1 MDTLSEKLTTQ
12 FYQWE
17 RIGRGWYVFDTP
29 VELEPTF
36 VPFFGHSI
44 STGKVIDDGKRPSIL
59 SSISQTIRNAFTSKE
74 NATVLPDE
82 GIYEPSAYRFVSE
95 AQLNAFSISMPEGVK
110 LKSEELIQFLVMLSN
125 SRSHISFEIVA
136 TTSAIRLQFVCRDS
150 DSLYIQSQLKAYFP
164 DCIITNQNETIFQ
177 IITDRLYTY
186 ITDFG
191 LKEEFTRPMVM
202 ADKFD
207 VDPLTGLFGIMER
220 LQENERAVIQVLFK
234 GTVNPWAESIMRSV
248 TSGKGDSFFMDSPE
262 MPKLAME
269 KTVSPLFGVVI
280 RVVVQSATPE
290 NSFTL
295 LERVG
300 GALMQSSQSRSNALI
315 PLKTNAY
322 NFEEYLTDIVWRRSK
337 RIGMILNTQELA
349 TVVHYPYGISSKK
362 LERDVQKTKAAPK
375 VGDGHDFILGRNVHQ
390 GIERIPT
397 LSAQQRL
404 KHMHVIGAT
413 GTGKST
419 LLQSCVAQDIVLGN
433 GIAVLDPH
441 GDLIESILP
450 YIPENRYND
459 VIIIDPADSTF
470 PVGFNILTAHSD
482 VEKEILA
489 SDLVAVFRRLS
500 SSFGDQMHSVLAN
513 AILAFLESTEGGS
526 LIDLRRF
533 LIEKPFRDNFLKTVT
548 DPNIVYYWQ
557 KEYPLLKSS
566 SIGPILT
573 RLDSFLRPKVI
584 RNMVAQRKSL
594 DFENILDS
602 QKILFIKLSQGLIG
616 TENSYLLGT
625 FFVSKIYQAAMARQ
639 LQAKADR
646 KDFFLYIDE
655 FQNFITPSM
664 SSILSGTRKYGLGC
678 ILAHQD
684 MIQLQKQ
691 DTELASAVISNAGT
705 RVCFRLGDIDAKR
718 FEDGFSY
725 FEAHDLQNLGVGQA
739 IVRIERPE
747 YDFNITSLE
756 LKPPDLEK
764 GARDAVIAL
773 SREHYG
779 TPREE
784 VEKSLE
790 YLRGEQQQEEIRQP
804 VEEIKAA
811 EPLKKQ
817 PSITEAEK
825 PSSVIETTTLDE
837 KQKAKTTETLARQ
850 KEVSQH
856 RYLQTLIKRMAEA
869 RGYKATIE
877 ETTPDGQGRV
887 DVSLEKNN
895 KRIACE
901 IGVTTSKAWE
911 VHNVEKCL
919 AAGYEM
925 VVAIPVDSRA
935 REVLQREIEKSLDAK
950 LQAQVFVMEADTL
963 FKYFDTE
970 AAKEATTETKF
981 KGFRVKVEYDAL
993 SEEEMKRKRESVTKF
1008 VVDSARKNKKKD
1020 KE

>member
-1 MDTLSEKLTTQ
+1 MAETLSELLTTQ
-12 FYQWE
+12 FYDWE
-17 RIGRGWYVFDTP
+17 RLGRGWYVFDTP
-29 VELEPTF
+29 VDLEPVF
-36 VPFFGHSI
+36 IPFLGHFAPPSPI
-44 STGKVIDDGKRPSIL
+44 IDDGKRHTVL
-59 SSISQTIRNAFTSKE
+59 SHLSQSIRNALTPKAHTPEEPQIEYEPLAYRFESE
-74 NATVLPDE
+74 EPLNSFSISLPDE
-82 GIYEPSAYRFVSE
+82 E
-95 AQLNAFSISMPEGVK
+95 K
-110 LKSEELIQFLVMLSN
+110 LRPDEIVQFLVMLSYTQA
-125 SRSHISFEIVA
+125 HISFEIFA
-136 TTSAIRLQFVCRDS
+136 TAQTIRLQFVCRES
-150 DSLYIQSQLKAYFP
+150 DTLHIESQVKAYFP
-164 DCIITNQNETIFQ
+164 KCIIHDQSGTLTH
-177 IITDRLYTY
+177 IIQENLYAY
-186 ITDFG
+186 VSDYG
-191 LKEEFTRPMVM
+191 LKDEFTRPI
-202 ADKFD
+202 ARSERFD
-207 VDPLTGLFGIMER
+207 VDPLTGLFGILEHLR
-220 LQENERAVIQVLFK
+220 EDERAVIQVLFK

-248 TSGKGDSFFMDSPE
+248 TSSKGDSFFIDAPE
-262 MPKLAME
+262 MPKLAQE
-269 KTVSPLFGVVI
+269 KINSPLFGVVI
-280 RVVVQSATPE
+280 RAVAQSTTLDKAYSVL
-290 NSFTL
+290 NRIGRTL
-295 LERVG
+295 L
-300 GALMQSSQSRSNALI
+300 QSSNSNSNTLI
-315 PLKTNAY
+315 PLLSNTY
-322 NFEEYLTDIVWRRSK
+322 DFQEYLEDIVWRRS
-337 RIGMILNTQELA
+337 RRVGMILNAQELA
-349 TVVHYPYGISSKK
+349 TFVHYPYAIASKK
-362 LERDVQKTKAAPK
+362 LERDLQKTKVAPAIA
-375 VGDGHDFILGRNVHQ
+375 DGQDFLLGINKHQ
-390 GIERIPT
+390 GFEKYAT
-397 LSAQQRL
+397 LNATQRL

-419 LLQSCVAQDIVLGN
+419 MLQSCIYQDILLGN

-441 GDLIESILP
+441 GDLIENILP

-459 VIIIDPADSTF
+459 VIIIDPADSAF

-533 LIEKPFRDNFLKTVT
+533 LIEKPFRDSFLKTVT

-678 ILAHQD
+678 VLAHQD

-725 FEAHDLQNLGVGQA
+725 FEAQDLQNLGVGQA

-747 YDFNITSLE
+747 YDFTIDTLE
-756 LKPPDLEK
+756 LKAPDLKK
-764 GARDAVIAL
+764 GAREAVIAI
-773 SREHYG
+773 SREQYG
-779 TPREE
+779 TSREE

-790 YLRGEQQQEEIRQP
+790 YLRGEQQQDGTQQP
-804 VEEIKAA
+804 VKEFKAE

-825 PSSVIETTTLDE
+825 PASVIDSPLLDE
-837 KQKAKTTETLARQ
+837 NQKIQTTENLARQ
-850 KEVSQH
+850 KELSQH
-856 RYLQTLIKRMAEA
+856 RYLQTLIKKMAEA

-887 DVSLEKNN
+887 DVGLVKNN

-911 VHNVEKCL
+911 VHNIEKCL
-919 AAGYEM
+919 VAGYE
-925 VVAIPVDSRA
+925 VVIAIPVDTRA
-935 REVLQREIEKSLDAK
+935 REMMQVEITKNLDSQF
-950 LQAQVFVMEADTL
+950 LSRVFVMEAEAL
-963 FKYFDTE
+963 FHYLDTE
-970 AAKEATTETKF
+970 VAKEASTETRM
-981 KGFRVKVEYDAL
+981 KGYRVKVEYDAV
-993 SEEEMKRKRESVTKF
+993 SEDEMKKKRESVTKF
-1008 VVDSARKNKKKD
+1008 VVDSAWKNKKKD
-1020 KE
+1020 

>member
-1 MDTLSEKLTTQ
+1 MAETLSERLTSQ
-12 FYQWE
+12 FYDWE
-17 RIGRGWYVFDTP
+17 RLGRGWYVFDTP
-29 VELEPTF
+29 VELEPVF
-36 VPFFGHSI
+36 IPFFGHFAPPSP
-44 STGKVIDDGKRPSIL
+44 VIDDGKRHTVL
-59 SSISQTIRNAFTSKE
+59 SYLSQSVRNALTPKAHTPEEPQIEYEPLAYRFESEKPLNSFSIS
-74 NATVLPDE
+74 LPDE
-82 GIYEPSAYRFVSE
+82 E
-95 AQLNAFSISMPEGVK
+95 K
-110 LKSEELIQFLVMLSN
+110 LRPNEIVQFLVMLSYTQA
-125 SRSHISFEIVA
+125 HISFEIFA
-136 TTSAIRLQFVCRDS
+136 TAQTIRLQFVCRES
-150 DSLYIQSQLKAYFP
+150 DSLHIESQVKAYFP
-164 DCIITNQNETIFQ
+164 KCIIHDQSGTLTH
-177 IITDRLYTY
+177 IIQENLYTY
-186 ITDFG
+186 VSDYG
-191 LKEEFTRPMVM
+191 LKDEFTRPIAMSER
-202 ADKFD
+202 FD
-207 VDPLTGLFGIMER
+207 VDPLTGLFGILEHLR
-220 LQENERAVIQVLFK
+220 EDERAVIQVLFK
-234 GTVNPWAESIMRSV
+234 GTVNPWAESMMRSV
-248 TSGKGDSFFMDSPE
+248 TSSKGDSFFMDAPE
-262 MPKLAME
+262 MPKLAQE
-269 KTVSPLFGVVI
+269 KTSSPLFGVVI
-280 RVVVQSATPE
+280 RAVGQSTTLDKAYSVLDRIGRTLVQSS
-290 NSFTL
+290 NSTT
-295 LERVG
+295 
-300 GALMQSSQSRSNALI
+300 NTLI
-315 PLKTNAY
+315 PLMSNTY
-322 NFEEYLTDIVWRRSK
+322 DFQEYLEDIVWRRS
-337 RIGMILNTQELA
+337 RRVGMILNAQELA
-349 TVVHYPYGISSKK
+349 TFVHYPFAIASKK
-362 LERDVQKTKAAPK
+362 LERDLQKTKVAPAIA
-375 VGDGHDFILGRNVHQ
+375 DRNDFLLGINKHQ
-390 GIERIPT
+390 GFEKYAT
-397 LSAQQRL
+397 LSATQRL

-419 LLQSCVAQDIVLGN
+419 MLQSCIYQDIAMGN

-450 YIPENRYND
+450 YIPKNRYND
-459 VIIIDPADSTF
+459 VIIIDPADSAF

-513 AILAFLESTEGGS
+513 AILAFLESTDGGS

-533 LIEKPFRDNFLKTVT
+533 LIEKQFRDNFLKTVT

-639 LQAKADR
+639 LQAKANR

-725 FEAHDLQNLGVGQA
+725 FEAQDLQNLGVGQA

-747 YDFNITSLE
+747 YDFNISTLE
-756 LKPPDLEK
+756 LKEPDLEK
-764 GARDAVIAL
+764 GAREAVIVI
-773 SREHYG
+773 SREQYG

-784 VEKSLE
+784 VEKTLE

-817 PSITEAEK
+817 PPITVTEK
-825 PSSVIETTTLDE
+825 PATVIEVPILDE
-837 KQKAKTTETLARQ
+837 KQKEKTVENLVRQ
-850 KEVSQH
+850 KELSQH
-856 RYLQTLIKRMAEA
+856 RYMQTLIKRMAEA
-869 RGYKATIE
+869 RGYKALIE

-887 DVSLEKNN
+887 DVSLEKNG

-901 IGVTTSKAWE
+901 IGVTTSKEWE
-911 VHNVEKCL
+911 VHNIEKCL
-919 AAGYEM
+919 VAGYE
-925 VVAIPVDSRA
+925 VVIALAVDKKA
-935 REVLQREIEKSLDAK
+935 AELMQRELSQKLDPHFRSR
-950 LQAQVFVMEADTL
+950 VFVMEADML
-963 FKYFDTE
+963 FQYLDQE
-970 AAKEATTETKF
+970 AAKEATTETKM
-981 KGFRVKVEYDAL
+981 KGYRVKVEYEAVSEDLMKQKKDAIT
-993 SEEEMKRKRESVTKF
+993 RIVT
-1008 VVDSARKNKKKD
+1008 DPLKKK
-1020 KE
+1020 